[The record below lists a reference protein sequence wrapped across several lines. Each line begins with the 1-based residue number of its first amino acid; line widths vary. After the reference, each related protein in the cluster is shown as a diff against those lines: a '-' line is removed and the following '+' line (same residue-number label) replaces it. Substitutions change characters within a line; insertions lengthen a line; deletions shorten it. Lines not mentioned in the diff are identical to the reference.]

1 MMRKWAQEHGK
12 AVRQLTVRQKNTKH
26 ATGTLPLNMYQRE
39 LPIGQRI
46 QSTSESHTA
55 AQTTDIAENEIP
67 SGEEREEQQI
77 EKAGE
82 QESEYDSASEE
93 EEDQRDDQTAGEGPR
108 EVDDVAV
115 NFLSKTIRTRSGRA
129 ITLSNRALSSY

>member
-1 MMRKWAQEHGK
+1 MKFVHFVCITFAQYC
-12 AVRQLTVRQKNTKH
+12 TS
-26 ATGTLPLNMYQRE
+26 TLPLNVYQRD

-67 SGEEREEQQI
+67 SGEEREEQQM
-77 EKAGE
+77 EKASE
-82 QESEYDSASEE
+82 QESEYNSASED

-108 EVDDVAV
+108 EVDVAE
-115 NFLSKTIRTRSGRA
+115 
-129 ITLSNRALSSY
+129 NRALSSY